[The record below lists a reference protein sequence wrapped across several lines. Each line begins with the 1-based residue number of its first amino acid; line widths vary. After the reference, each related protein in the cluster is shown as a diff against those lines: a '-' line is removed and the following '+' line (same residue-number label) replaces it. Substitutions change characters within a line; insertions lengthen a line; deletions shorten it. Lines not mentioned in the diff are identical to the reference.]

1 MRSLI
6 SRGELFYN
14 EYMKLTFYGGVKMV
28 TGANYMLESGDTRI
42 LIDCG
47 MHQGSNFCEKHNFEP
62 FAYEPKSIAAVFV
75 THAHIDHIGRLP
87 KLYREGFRGT
97 VYSTPPTKDF
107 SELMLIDS
115 EHIIIED
122 AKRLKK
128 EPIYDIAAV
137 NDVVGVWKGIEY
149 HAPVRVGPFTVTLYN
164 AGHILGS
171 AIISVTAEGKTV
183 VFSGDL
189 GNSPAPIIGDKEFI
203 GDADA
208 VVIESTYGDRL
219 HEPSETRK
227 EALEDVIEDTVKS
240 SGALMIPA
248 FAMERTQEL
257 LYEINKLAEQG
268 RIPRVPIY
276 IDSPLAI
283 KLTGIYKKYEMYF
296 DAETRAMLGRGDA
309 IFNFPG
315 LQTALTTEESKSINE
330 VPPPKVI
337 IAGSGM
343 SNGGRILH
351 HESRYLSDPQSTII
365 FVGYQSVGTLGRQI
379 LDGAKEVKIFGEKI
393 LVRCKVRSIPAY
405 SAHAD
410 QPQLLAWLSP
420 MRERAKKVFVIQGE
434 GEASAVL
441 AQKIRDEL
449 AMSAVVP
456 EEAVSYDII

>member
-1 MRSLI
+1 
-6 SRGELFYN
+6 
-14 EYMKLTFYGGVKMV
+14 MV